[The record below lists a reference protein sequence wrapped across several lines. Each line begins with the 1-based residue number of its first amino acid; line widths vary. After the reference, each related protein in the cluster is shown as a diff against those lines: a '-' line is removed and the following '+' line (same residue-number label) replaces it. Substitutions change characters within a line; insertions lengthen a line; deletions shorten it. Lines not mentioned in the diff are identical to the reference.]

1 MLNKLSFKFS
11 WRALCLSIAVG
22 TLLFTSCSMY
32 KAGMENADAGDGPQT
47 PVTATSMDLQ
57 STWRSMT
64 LK

>member
-32 KAGMENADAGDGPQT
+32 KAGMENSDAGDGHQYGPS
-47 PVTATSMDLQ
+47 VNLAFHDLEIGY
-57 STWRSMT
+57 
-64 LK
+64 